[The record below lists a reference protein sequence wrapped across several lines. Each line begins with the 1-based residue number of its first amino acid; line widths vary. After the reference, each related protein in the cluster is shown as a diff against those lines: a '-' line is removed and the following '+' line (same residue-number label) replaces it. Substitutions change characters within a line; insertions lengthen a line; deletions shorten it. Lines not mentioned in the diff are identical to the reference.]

1 MLPAARIRMNL
12 RRLVEVDGDIE
23 MRSSDA
29 QGRGSSMTPPP
40 HHCAQENLSLLL
52 LRACGKSSS
61 VVRHCSSSSLSAM
74 AAGASGEALRG
85 VCNLPTIILAA
96 VHTGSDTHWQRY
108 TQQQNGLAVSRW
120 RRRQRPREEGVGGLS
135 EEICLRDTSS
145 TVDTPESLR
154 VCLILVQNILL
165 GHPNSRTPNICSV
178 RSLLSLVGRRVM
190 SKTPRLTRPT
200 EKSFDGG
207 RKKMK

>member
-1 MLPAARIRMNL
+1 MMKLANAAESKAQEGGGGADQGERSARQGGGGGMLPAARIRMNL

-29 QGRGSSMTPPP
+29 EGRGSSMTPPS

-135 EEICLRDTSS
+135 EEI
-145 TVDTPESLR
+145 SLR
-154 VCLILVQNILL
+154 
-165 GHPNSRTPNICSV
+165 RYKFD
-178 RSLLSLVGRRVM
+178 RRY
-190 SKTPRLTRPT
+190 T
-200 EKSFDGG
+200 
-207 RKKMK
+207 